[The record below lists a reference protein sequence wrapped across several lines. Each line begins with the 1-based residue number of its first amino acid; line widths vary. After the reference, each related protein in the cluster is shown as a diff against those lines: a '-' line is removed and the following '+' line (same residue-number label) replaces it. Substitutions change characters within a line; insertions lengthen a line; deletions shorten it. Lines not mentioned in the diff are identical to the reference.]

1 MISLARLFFGNQTLR
16 LATILILDAILIIGS
31 VGIAFFLR
39 FEGWIPPE
47 HILNAFGFTA
57 LTLAVTLPLFV
68 YLKLYSFSFSYVGT
82 DELIH
87 IARANLFA
95 FLCVGLLLFLFRAT
109 PLFSG
114 FPRSVLLVG
123 FILIF
128 LATSLLRFGK
138 RILRE
143 LIRGKYDGKKERT
156 LIVGAGDAGVQI
168 LRSIREN
175 PDSQYAPVGF
185 IDDDLNKKGRII
197 YGIRVLGRLEN
208 IGECVKTNTIE
219 RMIVALPSAGSTIIK
234 QTVERGREAGI
245 KKIKIVPS
253 MTELMSDEITLQNL
267 QEVNVEDLLGRE
279 PVIAD
284 EQRIKELV
292 SGKVVLITGAA
303 GSIGSEL
310 SRQIARF
317 QSAQLLLLDND
328 ETRMF
333 HIGLELQKKYP
344 LLSIQQ
350 LVVNIRDA
358 EKIESLFKRYRPHL
372 VFHAAAFKHVP
383 LMEQHPD
390 EAVKNNIFGTRI
402 IVEAAVRNLTE
413 KIVLIS
419 TDKAVNP
426 SSVMGMTKRIGE
438 KMFQSLDKVK
448 YTRCICVR
456 FGNVLDSRG
465 SVIPIFKEQIRK
477 GGPVQVTHPEME
489 RYFMLTEEA
498 CLLVLQ
504 AGAIG
509 NGGEIFVLDMGKP
522 VKILTLAQELI
533 RLSGFEPD
541 QDIPIVFT
549 NPRPGEKFTEE
560 LTTEAD
566 AVIST
571 EYPKIVKIKDMG
583 IAEGKTLFACIDT
596 LDKYFDDHTA
606 LKTELKKL
614 ANS

>member
-1 MISLARLFFGNQTLR
+1 MNPLVRILLGNPLFRLFTL
-16 LATILILDAILIIGS
+16 LVLDALLIIGS
-31 VGIAFFLR
+31 IWFAFFLR

-47 HILNAFGFTA
+47 HTTNAFGFIA
-57 LTLAVTLPLFV
+57 LTLVVTLPLFV
-68 YLKLYSFSFSYVGT
+68 YLKLYAFSFSYVST

-95 FLCVGLLLFLFRAT
+95 FLCVGLLLFLLRET
-109 PLFSG
+109 PVFSG
-114 FPRSVLLVG
+114 FPRSILLLS

-128 LATSLLRFGK
+128 LLTSLLRFGK
-138 RILRE
+138 RIVQE
-143 LIRGKYDGKKERT
+143 MIRGKYDGAERT

-175 PDSQYAPVGF
+175 PDSPYTPVGF
-185 IDDDLNKKGRII
+185 IDDDASKKGRIM
-197 YGIRVLGRLEN
+197 YGIPVMGRLDD
-208 IGECVKTNTIE
+208 IGECVKTNLIE

-253 MTELMSDEITLQNL
+253 MAELMSDEITLQSL
-267 QEVNVEDLLGRE
+267 QEVHVEDLLGRE

-284 EQRIKELV
+284 EERIKQLV
-292 SGKVVLITGAA
+292 NKKTVLITGAA

-317 QSAQLLLLDND
+317 QVESLLLLDND

-333 HIGLELQKKYP
+333 HIGGELQSKYP
-344 LLSIQQ
+344 NLSIQQ

-358 EKIESLFKRYRPHL
+358 DKIESVFKMFRPQL
-372 VFHAAAFKHVP
+372 IFHAAAFKHVP

-390 EAVKNNIFGTRI
+390 EAVKNNVFGTRI
-402 IVEAAVRNLTE
+402 ILEAAVRNMAE

-438 KMFQSLDKVK
+438 KMFQTFDKVK

-560 LTTEAD
+560 LITELD
-566 AVIST
+566 AVIQT
-571 EYPKIVKIKDMG
+571 EYSKIVKIKDG
-583 IAEGKTLFACIDT
+583 GTVDGETLFASIDT
-596 LDKYFDDHTA
+596 LDQYFEDHTQLREV
-606 LKTELKKL
+606 LKEL
-614 ANS
+614 SQ

>member
-1 MISLARLFFGNQTLR
+1 MNFLVRLFTGNPLLR
-16 LATILILDAILIIGS
+16 LIILAVLDALVIIGS
-31 VGIAFFLR
+31 VWIAFLLR
-39 FEGWIPPE
+39 FEGFVPSE
-47 HILNAFGFTA
+47 HIANAVAFTV
-57 LTLAVTLPLFV
+57 LTLAVAIPLFV
-68 YLKLYSFSFSYVGT
+68 YLKLYAFSFSYVST

-87 IARANLFA
+87 IARANLLA
-95 FLCVGLLLFLFRAT
+95 FLCVGLLLFLLRET

-114 FPRSVLLVG
+114 FPRSALLLS

-128 LATSLLRFGK
+128 LLTSFLRFGK
-138 RILRE
+138 RIFRE
-143 LIRGKYDGKKERT
+143 IIRGKYDGKKERT

-175 PDSQYAPVGF
+175 PDSPYAPVGF
-185 IDDDLNKKGRII
+185 IDDDQNKKGRII
-197 YGIRVLGRLEN
+197 YGIPILGRLED
-208 IGECVKTNTIE
+208 IGGCVKTNMIE

-234 QTVERGREAGI
+234 HTVERGREAGI

-253 MTELMSDEITLQNL
+253 MAELMSDEITLQSL
-267 QEVNVEDLLGRE
+267 QEVHVEDLLGRE

-284 EQRIKELV
+284 EERIKELV
-292 SGKVVLITGAA
+292 NKKTVLITGAA

-317 QSAQLLLLDND
+317 QPEHLLLLDND

-333 HIGLELQKKYP
+333 HIGGELQNKFP
-344 LLSIQQ
+344 SLPIQQ

-358 EKIESLFKRYRPHL
+358 QKIESLFKTFRPHL

-390 EAVKNNIFGTRI
+390 EAVKNNVFGTRI
-402 IVEAAVRNLTE
+402 ILEAAVRNLAE
-413 KIVLIS
+413 KVVLIS

-438 KMFQSLDKVK
+438 KMFQACDKIK

-560 LTTEAD
+560 LITEID
-566 AVIST
+566 AVIQT
-571 EYPKIVKIKDMG
+571 EYSKIVKIKDG
-583 IAEGKTLFACIDT
+583 GTVDGETLFAHVDT
-596 LDKYFDDHTA
+596 LDQYFNDHTA
-606 LKTELKKL
+606 LKTKLKEL
-614 ANS
+614 AS

>member
-1 MISLARLFFGNQTLR
+1 MNSLIRTLLGNPLLR
-16 LATILILDAILIIGS
+16 LITLVSLDAILIIGS
-31 VGIAFFLR
+31 IWVSFFLR

-47 HILNAFGFTA
+47 HTVNGFSFIV
-57 LTLAVTLPLFV
+57 LTLLITLPLFV
-68 YLKLYSFSFSYVGT
+68 YLKLYSFSFSYVST

-95 FLCVGLLLFLFRAT
+95 FLCVGLLLFLLRET

-114 FPRSVLLVG
+114 FPRSILLLS

-128 LATSLLRFGK
+128 LCTSLLRFWK
-138 RILRE
+138 RIFQE
-143 LIRGKYDGKKERT
+143 MIRGKSDGEKERT
-156 LIVGAGDAGVQI
+156 LIVGAGNAGVQI

-175 PDSQYAPVGF
+175 ATSPYAPVGF
-185 IDDDLNKKGRII
+185 IDDDPNKKGRMM
-197 YGIRVLGRLEN
+197 YGIQILGRLDD
-208 IGECVKTNTIE
+208 IKECVKANAIE
-219 RMIVALPSAGSTIIK
+219 RLIVALPSAGSTIIK
-234 QTVERGREAGI
+234 QTVERGREAGL

-253 MTELMSDEITLQNL
+253 MAELMSDEITLQSL
-267 QEVNVEDLLGRE
+267 QEVHVEDLLGRE

-284 EQRIKELV
+284 EPKIKELI
-292 SGKVVLITGAA
+292 SGKTVLITGAA

-317 QSAQLLLLDND
+317 QPGNLILLDND

-333 HIGLELQKKYP
+333 HIGGELQTKYP
-344 LLSIQQ
+344 HLPIQQ

-358 EKIESLFKRYRPHL
+358 EKIESVFKTAKPQL

-402 IVEAAVRNLTE
+402 IAEAAVRNLAE
-413 KIVLIS
+413 KIVFIS

-426 SSVMGMTKRIGE
+426 SSIMGMTKRIGE
-438 KMFQSLDKVK
+438 KMFQALDKVK

-477 GGPVQVTHPEME
+477 GGPVQVTHPDME

-498 CLLVLQ
+498 CLLVLH
-504 AGAIG
+504 AGAMSS
-509 NGGEIFVLDMGKP
+509 GGEIFVLDMGKP
-522 VKILTLAQELI
+522 VKILSLAQELI

-560 LTTEAD
+560 LVTEID
-566 AVIST
+566 AVIET
-571 EYPKIVKIKDMG
+571 EYQKIVKIKDG
-583 IAEGKTLFACIDT
+583 GTVDGETLFSRIDT
-596 LDKYFDDHTA
+596 LNQFFEDHGA
-606 LKTELKKL
+606 LKKILKEL
-614 ANS
+614 AA